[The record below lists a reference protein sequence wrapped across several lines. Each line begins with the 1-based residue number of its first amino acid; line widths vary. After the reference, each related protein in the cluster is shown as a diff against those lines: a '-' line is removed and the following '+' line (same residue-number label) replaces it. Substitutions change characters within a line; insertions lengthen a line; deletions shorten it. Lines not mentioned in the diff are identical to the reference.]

1 MFGAGAGVGLVPA
14 APQLAEWHNRVMTP
28 IDRLAADYWD
38 RNLEANPTT
47 ATIIGDRRFDHLL
60 DDISP
65 EATEEILSQY
75 RRIQAEA
82 EAIDES
88 DLDHQGRISR
98 SMLLS
103 ETQSDIDMIE
113 TGVLYGACDP
123 NTGVLVGLLQ
133 AAGQTVATAPENAT
147 ALLERYRQVP
157 RLFGQALE
165 RHIAEFAAGRTP
177 TATNISR
184 VLSQLDG
191 YLGSESTDDPFAQTA
206 GPEGW
211 DGLAEWRE
219 TLEQIATE
227 IIRPALAKYREGVEQ
242 LLVQGRDDDHPGLC
256 HIDRGDEDY
265 LRAIRTFTSLPF
277 TAQELHEIGRE
288 EAEGRLAEEFRAL
301 GENALGTSDL
311 TEVLDRLRNDPTLRY
326 ANAAEITSDAES
338 YVSRS
343 WAAAPDWFNLR
354 PSANCEVKEVPAALA
369 KDVPPAYYFPP
380 ATDGSRPGI
389 YFINTYDASGR
400 ARYSGEAVAYH
411 EANPG
416 HHFQLTLSTELTDL
430 PEFRKHALTYAFV
443 EGWGLYS
450 ERLADEMGLYTD
462 DLMRLGMV
470 SADAWRACRLVVD
483 TGLHALGWTRQQAVD
498 YMHKWCAIDEP
509 SVQVEV
515 DRYIG
520 MPGQAL
526 AYKVGQREIFRLRE
540 KAQVDLGD
548 RFEIKDFH
556 DVCLGSGNIT
566 LPILSDLVEA
576 WVEKGRSA

>member
-1 MFGAGAGVGLVPA
+1 
-14 APQLAEWHNRVMTP
+14 MTS
-28 IDRLAADYWD
+28 IDRIAADYWD
-38 RNLEANPTT
+38 RYLQASPTT

-65 EATEEILSQY
+65 QATSEWLSQM
-75 RRIQAEA
+75 RRIRAET
-82 EAIDES
+82 EGVPEE
-88 DLDHQGRISR
+88 DLDHQGRITR
-98 SMLLS
+98 AMLLS
-103 ETQSDIDMIE
+103 ETLAGIDMIE
-113 TGVLYGACDP
+113 TGILYGACDP

-133 AAGQTVATAPENAT
+133 AAGQTVATSPENAV

-157 RLFGQALE
+157 RLFDQALE
-165 RHIAEFAAGRTP
+165 RHLSEFERGRTP
-177 TATNISR
+177 TASNISR

-191 YLGSESTDDPFAQTA
+191 YLGSDPADDPFVQTA

-211 DGLAEWRE
+211 EGIGAWRRE
-219 TLEQIATE
+219 LERIGSDA
-227 IIRPALAKYREGVEQ
+227 IRPALMKYREGVQQ
-242 LLVQGRDDDHPGLC
+242 LLDQGRDDDHPGIC
-256 HIDRGDEDY
+256 HIAGGEDDY
-265 LRAIRTFTSLPF
+265 LRAIRTFTGLTF
-277 TAQELHEIGRE
+277 TAQELHDIGRE
-288 EAEGRLAEEFRAL
+288 EAEGHLAEEFRAL
-301 GENALGTSDL
+301 GENALGTADL
-311 TEVLDRLRNDPTLRY
+311 REILYRLRNDSSLRY
-326 ANAAEITSDAES
+326 ENAAEITNDAET
-338 YVSRS
+338 YVALS

-354 PSANCEVKEVPAALA
+354 PTANCLVQEVPAAIA

-389 YFINTYDASGR
+389 YFINTYDAPGR
-400 ARYSGEAVAYH
+400 ARFSGEAVAYH

-416 HHFQLTLSTELTDL
+416 HHFQLTLSSELKEI

-443 EGWGLYS
+443 EGWGLYA
-450 ERLADEMGLYTD
+450 ERLADEMGLYAS
-462 DLMRLGMV
+462 DLTRLGMV

-498 YMHKWCAIDEP
+498 YMHDWSAIDEP

-526 AYKVGQREIFRLRE
+526 AYKVGQREIFRLRD
-540 KAQVDLGD
+540 KAEIALGN

-566 LPILSDLVEA
+566 LPILGDLVEA
-576 WVEKGRSA
+576 WLKEVAG